1 MSRHCRFKDD
11 PNHSAAER
19 EVHRQVNGLRRFYK
33 HLLVFVAINAGLAAM
48 NLFASPG
55 HLWFHWPLLG
65 WAVWLALHAFGIFT
79 RDRWL
84 GAEWEER
91 KVRQL
96 LATKTV
102 E

>member
-1 MSRHCRFKDD
+1 MSRHFRFKDD
-11 PNHSAAER
+11 PNLSAADVEAY
-19 EVHRQVNGLRRFYK
+19 RQVHKLRRFYM
-33 HLLVFVAINAGLAAM
+33 HLLVFVAVNAGLLAI
-48 NLFASPG
+48 NLLSSPG
-55 HLWFHWPLLG
+55 RLWFHWPLLG
-65 WAVWLALHAFGIFT
+65 WAVWLALHAFATFA

-96 LATKTV
+96 LATKSV

>member
-11 PNHSAAER
+11 PNLSAPER
-19 EVHRQVNGLRRFYK
+19 EAHRQVHGLRRFYM
-33 HLLVFVAINAGLAAM
+33 HLLVFVAVNAGLLAI
-48 NLFASPG
+48 NLMSSPG
-55 HLWFHWPLLG
+55 RLWFHWPLLG
-65 WAVWLALHAFGIFT
+65 WAVWLALHAFATFT

-84 GAEWEER
+84 GAEWEES

-96 LATKTV
+96 LAAKRV

>member
-1 MSRHCRFKDD
+1 MSRDSRFKDD
-11 PNHSAAER
+11 PKLSVAER
-19 EVHRQVNGLRRFYK
+19 EVHRQVHGLRRFYK
-33 HLLVFVAINAGLAAM
+33 HLLVFVAVNAALVAM
-48 NLFASPG
+48 NLLASPG
-55 HLWFHWPLLG
+55 RVWFHWPLLG
-65 WAVWLALHAFGIFT
+65 WAVWLALHAFGTFT

-96 LATKTV
+96 LATKSV